1 MGILEVNKEEEG
13 NCITI
18 TKNNLRRN
26 GQEKG
31 DHAQLRF
38 IEDSV
43 LNIGKCFITM
53 FNVELT
59 WFHHLVMNRDNK
71 MRFPR

>member
-1 MGILEVNKEEEG
+1 MKILEVNKEEED

-26 GQEKG
+26 CQEKG
-31 DHAQLRF
+31 DRAQLRF
-38 IEDSV
+38 IKDSV
-43 LNIGKCFITM
+43 LYIGKCFITM